1 MANLWTNWAGNLSCA
16 PGRVVVPSDR
26 AMAIDAVRAA
36 IREGAGPIRVSGA
49 AHSFSPIVP
58 TEGTLVSMERLA
70 GVLAADADARTATI
84 AAGTRIHALGDPLR
98 AQGLALANQGDIDQQ
113 AIAGAIGTG
122 THGTGPS
129 LGSLSTMVAGVEL
142 VDGRGEVVAIDASRP
157 DDLAAASL
165 SVGMI
170 GVALAVTM
178 RLVPAY
184 RLREQV
190 WYEPVA
196 PVLERLDALIAATR
210 HFEFFWRPRT
220 DDCEC
225 KALHP
230 TDAAPGPV
238 AGRDGGRVDHSA
250 RVFPSVRLTKFV
262 ESEWSVPAANGPP
275 CFAELRTLMRTRHPG
290 IVMPIE
296 YRTVAADDL
305 PISPNHGRAS
315 VAISIHDFPDGN
327 WRGFFTDARAVFRN
341 HGGRP
346 HWGKWHDLT
355 ARDFRDLYPAFE
367 RFSRVRAAFDPDGVF
382 LTPALRAMFV

>member
-1 MANLWTNWAGNLSCA
+1 MANHWTNWAGNLSCE
-16 PGRVVVPSDR
+16 PRRVVVPADR
-26 AMAIDAVRAA
+26 AAAIDAVRAA
-36 IREGAGPIRVSGA
+36 IRDGAAPIRVSGA

-58 TEGTLVSMERLA
+58 TDGTLVSMDRLA
-70 GVLAADADARTATI
+70 GVVSVDAAARTATI

-98 AQGLALANQGDIDQQ
+98 AHGLALANQGDIDQQ
-113 AIAGAIGTG
+113 AIAGAVGTG

-142 VDGRGEVVAIDASRP
+142 VDGRGQVVAIDASRP

-165 SVGMI
+165 SVGAL

-184 RLREQV
+184 KLRERV

-230 TDAAPGPV
+230 VDLPV
-238 AGRDGGRVDHSA
+238 GDVEGGRVDHSA
-250 RVFPSVRLTKFV
+250 RIFPSVRLVKFV
-262 ESEWSVPAANGPP
+262 ESEWSVPAAAGPA
-275 CFAELRTLMRTRHPG
+275 CFAELRELMRARHPG
-290 IVMPIE
+290 VVMPIE

-305 PISPNHGRAS
+305 PISPSHGRAS
-315 VAISIHDFPDGN
+315 VAISVHDFVAGD
-327 WRGFFTDARAVFRN
+327 WSAFFRDCRAVFRN

-346 HWGKWHDLT
+346 HWGKWHDLA
-355 ARDFRDLYPAFE
+355 ARDFRDLYPAFD
-367 RFSRVRAAFDPDGVF
+367 RFARVRAAVDPDGVF
-382 LTPALRAMFV
+382 LTPALRAMLL